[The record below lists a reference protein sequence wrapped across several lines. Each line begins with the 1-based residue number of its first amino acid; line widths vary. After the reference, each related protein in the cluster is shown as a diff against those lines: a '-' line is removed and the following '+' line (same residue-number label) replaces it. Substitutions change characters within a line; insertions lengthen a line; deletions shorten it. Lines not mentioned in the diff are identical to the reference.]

1 MFPRLQ
7 RRSVYLI
14 LFAFIFISVGFI
26 LGNLFVGRVSASKT
40 GTQYEKIG
48 ILLKVLNYVEN
59 NYVEEVKIQDLT
71 YGAINGMLA
80 TLDPHT
86 NFLTPDLF
94 KEMKID
100 TTGQFGGIGIEIT
113 IKDDILTIIAP
124 IEDTPAFQAGLKP
137 NDKIVKIEEDF
148 TDRMTLIEA
157 VSKMR
162 GKKGAPVNIY
172 IMREGFKEPQKFT
185 IVRDIIKVRSI
196 KSQLL
201 DSDYGYIKIVNF
213 QERTADDLRG
223 AFNRL
228 DADARKK
235 QVSGKKEGLKGLIL
249 DLRNNPG
256 GLLDQAVRVS
266 DLFLEKGVIV
276 STAGRHKENK
286 DIQYAHQAG
295 TLKNMPIIALVNGSS
310 ASASEIVA
318 GALQD
323 HRRAVVV
330 GTKSFGKGSVQQVIE
345 LNDQSGLK
353 LTVAK
358 YYTPNGRSIQGSG
371 IEPDVMVEQIEP
383 DVLKAEE
390 KKRTD
395 KKPFWREQDLPRHLL
410 RDSKEEKEKDIE
422 EFKEALKD
430 ENLRYDYQFQQAYG
444 YLKSYT
450 ILQNVYSGKKKGSL

>member
-1 MFPRLQ
+1 MSPSLK
-7 RRSVYLI
+7 RRRVYLI
-14 LFAFIFISVGFI
+14 LFAVIFISVGFI
-26 LGNLFVGRVSASKT
+26 LGNVFVGRVSASKT

-86 NFLTPDLF
+86 NFLTPELF

-113 IKDDILTIIAP
+113 VKDDILTIIAP

-137 NDKIVKIEEDF
+137 NDKIVKIEEEF
-148 TDRMTLIEA
+148 TDKMTLIEA

-235 QVSGKKEGLKGLIL
+235 QAKGKKEGLKGLIL

-295 TLKNMPIIALVNGSS
+295 TLKNMPVIALVNGSS

-371 IEPDVMVEQIEP
+371 IEPDVVVEQIEP

-395 KKPFWREQDLPRHLL
+395 KKPFWREQDLPRHL
-410 RDSKEEKEKDIE
+410 KEEEKKDEKGIE

-430 ENLRYDYQFQQAYG
+430 GNLRYDYQLQQAYG

-450 ILQNVYSGKKKGSL
+450 ILQNVYSGKKQ